1 MKKEFSGYC
10 DWCGNEKDTLIEHKD
25 FEEGAA
31 GRDYDVCRECRIN
44 EKKNI
49 ELGLTSESGFNG

>member
-10 DWCGNEKDTLIEHKD
+10 DWCGVEKETLVEHKD
-25 FEEGAA
+25 FEEGMA

-49 ELGLTSESGFNG
+49 ELGLTEEGGLNG